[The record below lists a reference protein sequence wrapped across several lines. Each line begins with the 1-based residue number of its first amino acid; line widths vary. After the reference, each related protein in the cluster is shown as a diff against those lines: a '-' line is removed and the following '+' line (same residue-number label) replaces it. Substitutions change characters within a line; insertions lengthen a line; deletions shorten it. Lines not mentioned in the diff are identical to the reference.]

1 MSGNLRTA
9 AGALDL
15 LERFQPLFQPRTYAI
30 VGASTS
36 KVTLGNEMIHHLRNM
51 DYEGAIYPIHPK
63 ADDVEGLKA
72 YPSLGDTPEPIDFA
86 YIVVAASQVPAT
98 LAAAKGRVKYALV
111 VSSGFGE
118 REESMGLQED
128 LLRSAR
134 DAGVRVIGPNCLGT
148 YCPEGRVTF
157 IAGSAKDSGPVG
169 VISQSGG
176 LGVDVIRRGS
186 VRGIR
191 FSRLITVGNSA
202 DLGASDILEYYVADP
217 QTKVIGIYAEG
228 INDGRR
234 FFEILRKLDGAKPVV
249 LMKGGRTEQ
258 GQRAAASHTGS
269 LASDERIWL
278 ALAEQTG
285 VVLVE
290 TLEEFLDA
298 LLAFQYLTPRT
309 DHPTRDV
316 TMFGNGGGTSVLAT
330 DFFARVGLEVPRF
343 GDETIRLL
351 EEMNFPPGTSI
362 DNPIDAPG
370 GTMRVDDGRVAGRI
384 VDAVYASGAPDAL
397 VMHINLPVFQ
407 VSYDQGADYTGN
419 LVQSALEAQQRASGH
434 THFALVLRSDGSLE
448 VEERKI
454 ADRQGAQALGVPV
467 YDELPNAAGALAA
480 LRHYE
485 RFLLKNSSPGIGGG

>member
-1 MSGNLRTA
+1 MSGNCRTTA
-9 AGALDL
+9 SKTDL
-15 LERFQPLFQPRTYAI
+15 LDRFRPLFEPRAYAV

-36 KVTLGNEMIHHLRNM
+36 KVTLGNEMLHHLRSM
-51 DYEGAIYPIHPK
+51 DFDGTVYPIHPK
-63 ADDVEGLKA
+63 ADEVEGLKA
-72 YPSLGDTPEPIDFA
+72 YPSLGETPEPIDFA
-86 YIVVAASQVPAT
+86 YIVVAASQVPKT
-98 LAAAKGRVKYALV
+98 LAAAKGRVKFALV

-118 REESMGLQED
+118 REESKGLQEE
-128 LLRSAR
+128 LLRAANE
-134 DAGVRVIGPNCLGT
+134 AGVRVVGPNCLGT
-148 YCPEGRVTF
+148 YCPAGRVTF

-176 LGVDVIRRGS
+176 LGVDIIRRGS
-186 VRGIR
+186 IRGIR

-202 DLGASDILEYYVADP
+202 DLGASDILEFYAADP
-217 QTKVIGIYAEG
+217 ETKVIGMYAEG
-228 INDGRR
+228 ISDGRR
-234 FFEILRKLDGAKPVV
+234 FFQILRDLNGAKPVV

-269 LASDERIWL
+269 LASDERVWL

-285 VVLVE
+285 LVLVD
-290 TLEEFLDA
+290 TLEEFLDT

-316 TMFGNGGGTSVLAT
+316 VMFGNGGGTSVLAT
-330 DFFARVGLEVPRF
+330 DFFARTGLEVPRF
-343 GDETIRLL
+343 ADETVRRL

-384 VDAVYASGAPDAL
+384 VDAVYASGTPDAF

-407 VSYDQGADYTGN
+407 VSYDQGADYTGH
-419 LVQSALEAQQRASGH
+419 LVESALEAQHRASGH
-434 THFALVLRSDGSLE
+434 THFALVLRSDGSIE

-454 ADRQGAQALGVPV
+454 ADRRNAQALGVPV
-467 YDELPNAAGALAA
+467 FDELPNVAGALAA

-485 RFLLKNSSPGIGGG
+485 RFLQKHR

>member
-1 MSGNLRTA
+1 MSGKVRKA
-9 AGALDL
+9 ADDLDL
-15 LERFQPLFQPRTYAI
+15 PARFQPLFQPRTYAV

-36 KVTLGNEMIHHLRNM
+36 KVTLGNEMLHHLRSM
-51 DYEGAIYPIHPK
+51 EYDGTIYPIHPK
-63 ADDVEGLKA
+63 ADEVEGLTA
-72 YPSLGDTPEPIDFA
+72 YPSLGETPEPIDFA
-86 YIVVAASQVPAT
+86 YIVVAASQVPET

-118 REESMGLQED
+118 REESRGLQEE
-128 LLRSAR
+128 LLRAASG
-134 DAGVRVIGPNCLGT
+134 AGVRVVGPNCLGT
-148 YCPEGRVTF
+148 YCPAGRVTF
-157 IAGSAKDSGPVG
+157 IAGSAREPGPVS

-186 VRGIR
+186 IRGIR

-202 DLGASDILEYYVADP
+202 DLGASDILEYYAADSE
-217 QTKVIGIYAEG
+217 TKVIGIYAEG
-228 INDGRR
+228 IDDGRR
-234 FFEILRKLDGAKPVV
+234 FFEILRRLDGAKPVV

-285 VVLVE
+285 LVLVD

-298 LLAFQYLTPRT
+298 LLAFQFLAPRT
-309 DHPTRDV
+309 DHPTCDV

-330 DFFARVGLEVPRF
+330 DFFARVGLRVPRF
-343 GDETIRLL
+343 SDETIGLL
-351 EEMNFPPGTSI
+351 EDMKFPPGTSI

-370 GTMRVDDGRVAGRI
+370 GTMRVEDGRVAGRI
-384 VDAVYASGAPDAL
+384 VDAVFASGAPDAL
-397 VMHINLPVFQ
+397 VMHINLPVFE

-419 LVQSALEAQQRASGH
+419 LVQSALKAQQRASGH

-467 YDELPNAAGALAA
+467 FDELPNAAGALAA

-485 RFLLKNSSPGIGGG
+485 RFLLKKSSPGAGAG